1 MKITKQHLTHIIKE
15 ELETPESKTFSE
27 KAAKG
32 QLMMITVGVPFH

>member
-15 ELETPESKTFSE
+15 ELEAPESKTFSE

-32 QLMMITVGVPFH
+32 QLMMIAVGVPFR